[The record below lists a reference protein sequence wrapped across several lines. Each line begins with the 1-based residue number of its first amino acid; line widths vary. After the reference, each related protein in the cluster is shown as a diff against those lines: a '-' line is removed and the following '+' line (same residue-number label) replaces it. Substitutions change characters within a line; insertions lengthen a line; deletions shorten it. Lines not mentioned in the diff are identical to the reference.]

1 MQQQKVEAKKKL
13 IFYDENFYKSKRNRA
28 EVKEA
33 TKKALTW
40 LTHLVHNSH
49 AKL

>member
-1 MQQQKVEAKKKL
+1 MMRIFIKAK
-13 IFYDENFYKSKRNRA
+13 ENGA
-28 EVKEA
+28 EINEA